1 MEGGK
6 KPTWEEKVKN
16 KHQTLKH
23 EELLLHLQNAKDWKL
38 SNILVKM
45 VNVHACACMRAWVC
59 VCVSQRQQ
67 IKSNCPHLLSG
78 AHVGRYWRA
87 KCRFVICRFL
97 LVFMYSFFAVK
108 VSRVCERKRVRNT
121 SKRENQSS

>member
-1 MEGGK
+1 MWLKYGGGK

-59 VCVSQRQQ
+59 VCV
-67 IKSNCPHLLSG
+67 CPKGSRLNPTAPICSLELTSGDTGGPNADLSF
-78 AHVGRYWRA
+78 ADFYW
-87 KCRFVICRFL
+87 
-97 LVFMYSFFAVK
+97 YSCIHF
-108 VSRVCERKRVRNT
+108 SL
-121 SKRENQSS
+121 